1 MAIYHCTCKIIG
13 RSDGRS
19 AVGAAAYRSG
29 EKITNDYDGLT
40 HDYTNKGGVVHT
52 EIMLPENAPQEWQ
65 DRATLWNEVE
75 RAEKDSRAQLAR
87 EYEIALPRELSRE
100 EQIQLVRDFVQ
111 ENFVKNGMCADIA
124 IHDKEDGNPHAHIL
138 LTMRPLDEKGKWEAK
153 SEKVYLCKNAAG
165 EERGFTA
172 RELKALPSGEWEKQ
186 LPYYKNGNAKSRPVY
201 LTKREAASDKY
212 KSYSRVKGKNDPKKS
227 KEDRLNPTVEKWNSI
242 DFLESVRENWAAAI
256 NRELERKDL
265 PQRVD
270 HRSLA
275 DQQKDRIPTE
285 HIGVAAKS
293 MEKRGEVSDR
303 GERHREILRANSQ
316 LEQINR
322 AERDLQVHSKIQAV
336 LSKVEGRGG
345 EVVQDIV
352 GDTEKR
358 LEKIPEATDQQ
369 RAILRKEIQ
378 ENLDNLSFIGKN
390 NIYSYQQIETT
401 VADLWQKHNACALE
415 LDKARRLVSMGAGSE
430 ERKQQ
435 VENLSRQLA
444 TVRAAIAEYQK
455 CGEVLR
461 RIDQDNGGARA
472 QTFRNIDTLMKE
484 QGRTM
489 KPAPE
494 RTDSP
499 AVERL
504 KGKIGQSQQSQHRG
518 AAPLIGGRATEAAQG
533 AYGRLQEKSEAIKE
547 KMQRESQ
554 PKPEPQK
561 PAPTAPRTDFSFTA
575 LLDAQKEAFTESA
588 ALYDMR
594 RPASP
599 AVLARPQELREAVAG
614 LEAAK
619 NRLDAITM
627 PPKPPLF
634 ASKKVKDEYE
644 QECREKRTQQSAAGA
659 ECKKQFDKLVSFG
672 VSRYAY
678 DPATNYSAEIKP
690 PYISAGELEQ
700 LKDHAAAKL
709 KELEQSA
716 AQERQGA
723 KPADAP
729 TTTPERHRAAVER
742 YRAALREIPTEYR
755 QEARKALADALT
767 GYESQNGRGADL
779 RSRQEIAEI
788 MRRELPAQEKEQ
800 SRQNIQTK
808 RRATHEDR

>member
-1 MAIYHCTCKIIG
+1 MAIYHCNCKIIG
-13 RSDGRS
+13 RSGGRS

-29 EKITNDYDGLT
+29 EKITNDYDGIT
-40 HDYTNKGGVVHT
+40 HDYTNKGGVVYA

-87 EYEIALPRELSRE
+87 EYEVALPRELSRE
-100 EQIQLVRDFVQ
+100 EQIQLVRGFVQ

-138 LTMRPLDEKGKWEAK
+138 LTMRPIDEKGKWEAK
-153 SEKVYLCKNAAG
+153 TGKVYLCKNAAG

-186 LPYYKNGNAKSRPVY
+186 LPYYKDGNPKSRPVY
-201 LTKREAASDKY
+201 LTRQEAESDKY

-227 KEDRLNPTVEKWNSI
+227 KEDRLNPTVEKWNGI

-256 NRELERKDL
+256 NRELERKNL

-275 DQQKDRIPTE
+275 DQKKEQIPTE

-303 GERHREILRANSQ
+303 GERHREILRANRQ
-316 LEQINR
+316 LEQIGR
-322 AERDLQVHSKIQAV
+322 VEKVIQIQIKREDI
-336 LSKVEGRGG
+336 LSKANHIGG
-345 EVVQDIV
+345 EVIHDVV
-352 GDTEKR
+352 GDIEK
-358 LEKIPEATDQQ
+358 KKDQYPKATDQQ
-369 RAILRKEIQ
+369 REILRKQIQ
-378 ENLDNLSFIGKN
+378 ENFDNLPFIVKN
-390 NIYSYQQIETT
+390 KIYSYEQIETT

-415 LDKARRLVSMGAGSE
+415 LDKARRFASMGVVSA
-430 ERKQQ
+430 ERQQ
-435 VENLSRQLA
+435 QIENLSQQLA
-444 TVRAAIAEYQK
+444 TVRAAIADYQK

-461 RIDQDNGGARA
+461 RIDQDNGGTRA
-472 QTFRNIDTLMKE
+472 QTFQRVDALMKG

-504 KGKIGQSQQSQHRG
+504 KGKIGQSQQTRQRET
-518 AAPLIGGRATEAAQG
+518 APLIGGRATEAAQG

-561 PAPTAPRTDFSFTA
+561 PAPAAPRTDFSFTA

-627 PPKPPLF
+627 PPKPSMF
-634 ASKKVKDEYE
+634 ASRKVKDEYE
-644 QECREKRTQQSAAGA
+644 QEYREKRTQQSAAGA
-659 ECKKQFDKLVSFG
+659 ECRKQFDKLVSFG

-678 DPATNYSAEIKP
+678 DPATQYSTEIDP
-690 PYISAGELEQ
+690 AHISAGELKQ
-700 LKDHAAAKL
+700 LKDHAAVKL

-742 YRAALREIPTEYR
+742 FRAALQEIPTEYR
-755 QEARKALADALT
+755 QEARKALTDALA

-779 RSRQEIAEI
+779 RSRQEIAEV
-788 MRRELPAQEKEQ
+788 MRRELPAQEQEQ
-800 SRQNIQTK
+800 TRARTVK
-808 RRATHEDR
+808 RSKTSHEDR